1 MLAAMRAALPPP
13 LTLIALL
20 AAPLPL
26 AGCDTASLA
35 IAGAASVASITLTGR
50 GVPDILVSGL
60 SGRDCSIV
68 RLDRGL
74 SYCAPVPPPPGP
86 PPYCTPSLGRVDC
99 WVTPPPSVPMQ
110 RGVVDGPVYLTPAQ
124 EANRTAWWP
133 GIPADLLPRIEPMAQ
148 ASP

>member
-1 MLAAMRAALPPP
+1 MLGGMRACLP
-13 LTLIALL
+13 LLALL

-35 IAGAASVASITLTGR
+35 VAGAASVASITLVGR

-74 SYCAPVPPPPGP
+74 SYCAPELAAPGP

-99 WVTPPPSVPMQ
+99 WVTPPASIPMQ
-110 RGVVDGPVYLTPAQ
+110 RGVVDGPVSLTPAQ

-133 GIPADLLPRIEPMAQ
+133 GIPRDMLPRIEPYTEPP
-148 ASP
+148 S